1 MEKTVSA
8 FGYKG
13 GLPGKGDVW
22 RGVEAGAALTG
33 TARIQDREESV

>member
-8 FGYKG
+8 LGYQG
-13 GLPGKGDVW
+13 GDVW

-33 TARIQDREESV
+33 TARIQDREESL